1 MAKQQDFIL
10 VDRGLSDLNPLTMG
24 AQACEPG
31 YRFGPT
37 VRPYYLLHYVMAGRG
52 RLMMGGKEY
61 TIEAGGYFLI
71 RPGEAAT
78 YEADREEPWH
88 YFWIHFTGN
97 LAARL
102 DALPSPVGRLSR
114 ATMQELYQAAKTGF
128 AGWEGAREE
137 YVTSVLH
144 RIVAEM
150 LVNRPSHAHYARR
163 AQTYIRTMYMQDI
176 SVESIAASLSLNRRY
191 LSRLFKERYGVTMQ
205 DYLVSVRLEAAA
217 KLLSDGYTVSES
229 AHLCGYRDPFNFS
242 KMFHRHYGTS
252 PREYA
257 AERGGRG

>member
-1 MAKQQDFIL
+1 MEIKQDFIL
-10 VDRGLSDLNPLTMG
+10 VDRGLHDLNPLTMG
-24 AQACEPG
+24 TEVCKPG

-37 VRPYYLLHYVMAGRG
+37 VRPYYLLHYVLSGKG
-52 RLMMGGKEY
+52 RLFIKGKVY

-71 RPGEAAT
+71 CPGEAAT
-78 YEADREEPWH
+78 YEADREDPWH

-102 DALPSPVGRLSR
+102 EALPSPVGTLSR
-114 ATMQELYQAAKTGF
+114 ATMQELYQAARTDF
-128 AGWEGAREE
+128 PGWEGAREE

-176 SVESIAASLSLNRRY
+176 SVESIAQSLSLNRRY
-191 LSRLFKERYGVTMQ
+191 LSRLFKARYGVTMQ
-205 DYLVSVRLEAAA
+205 EYLVTVRLEAAA
-217 KLLSDGYTVSES
+217 KLLSDGYSVAES
-229 AHLCGYRDPFNFS
+229 AQLCGYRDQFNFS
-242 KMFHRHYGTS
+242 NMFHRRYGVS
-252 PREYA
+252 PRDFASKKGEKP
-257 AERGGRG
+257 